1 MSTACLNLKRSKI
14 EEHRRKITIY
24 QNSNLERSQRELVF
38 TFRASNS
45 VTLHKRRAART
56 SKSSAIADVKRKPAF
71 RTPNKPFCFR
81 QSCHF
86 HAYPKRKIHTIK
98 RFLDLPQRS
107 EMLVRLWKILT
118 SIERIIIPLKKMKP
132 SYRQS
137 QLGNKCLRQTL

>member
-24 QNSNLERSQRELVF
+24 QNSNLERRQRELVF

-71 RTPNKPFCFR
+71 RTPNKPLCRR

-86 HAYPKRKIHTIK
+86 HAHPKRKIYYKTFP
-98 RFLDLPQRS
+98 R
-107 EMLVRLWKILT
+107 LVLKIRNAHE
-118 SIERIIIPLKKMKP
+118 IMENFNNIGRIIIALKKMK
-132 SYRQS
+132 SF
-137 QLGNKCLRQTL
+137 LLIKTVGK